1 MVCVLSSYIFIRC
14 TYVAKV
20 LILIFHRLLKE
31 LYNIA
36 PYTKQKINAA
46 RDLTVTVKDACRV
59 CM

>member
-1 MVCVLSSYIFIRC
+1 M
-14 TYVAKV
+14 YVAKV

-59 CM
+59 CMWDIDCIAV